1 MCLATL
7 SQTCY
12 QVIIKAGFKQNSG
25 TQKAIINQAFISKWP
40 KAVLSNFLK
49 TQRNPAAL
57 WDSFK
62 CLHCILYAE
71 LTEERHAI
79 MQSELL

>member
-1 MCLATL
+1 MFSYSVTDLLPGNNKSRFQAKFRATKGN
-7 SQTCY
+7 Y
-12 QVIIKAGFKQNSG
+12 
-25 TQKAIINQAFISKWP
+25 NQAFISKWP
-40 KAVLSNFLK
+40 KAVHSNFLK

-62 CLHCILYAE
+62 RLHCILYAE